1 MPQPFDYTLDVPDPT
16 TQLLGALKTAEGI
29 ETLKANR
36 AATQRAATM
45 QQRLQEDLANL
56 GSNPTSAQVSQLMVK
71 YPQLSEQFKRSYD
84 ALSADEQRS
93 RMQQASGVYAALEA
107 GENDMARDLMLEQ
120 AEAYRNAGRN
130 EDAKVLEDLARVTE
144 LNPETAKTST
154 GLFLASA
161 MGPDKFAETFTKLQ
175 GERRTAQLQP
185 SEMTKAQAEAHKA
198 AVAANFAE
206 SEAALDLQ
214 KKGWDI
220 TKIQEDIKIQKENT
234 KIAALNAQIQRE
246 TNELK
251 KQELQQ
257 KLEEAKRKRAEEI
270 RTKTSELASYQSSI
284 DNSVSTIDRLLQN
297 PELNNILGA
306 VEGSKFYPSTL
317 IGLVSPFSDADKR
330 ADAMADLETI
340 QSQSFLNNLMEAK
353 AQGGT
358 FGSLTERE
366 GDRLVSAVQS
376 LQTKQ
381 SETQFKDNLNEIQRL
396 LMKSREAAA
405 KKYGIPSTIP
415 DTPNVETTA
424 EDITSI
430 TDYYLTGEGASGV
443 PYRPPGQ

>member
-16 TQLLGALKTAEGI
+16 TQILGALKTAEGI
-29 ETLKANR
+29 DTLKANR
-36 AATQRAATM
+36 AAAQRAATM
-45 QQRLQEDLANL
+45 QQQLQADLARV
-56 GSNPTSAQVSQLMVK
+56 GSNPTAAQVSQLMVK

-84 ALSADEQRS
+84 ALSASEQNS
-93 RMQQASGVYAALEA
+93 RIQQATGVYAALEA
-107 GENDMARDLMLEQ
+107 GENEVARDLMLSQ

-144 LNPETAKTST
+144 LNPNTAKTST

-161 MGPDKFAETFTKLQ
+161 MGPDKFADTFTKLQ
-175 GERRTAQLQP
+175 GERRTAELQP
-185 SEMTKAQAEAHKA
+185 SEMTKAQAEAHNA

-206 SEAALDLQ
+206 DNAVLDLQ

-220 TKIQEDIKIQKENT
+220 TKIQEDIGIAKENT
-234 KIAALNAQIQRE
+234 RIAALNAQINRE

-251 KQELQQ
+251 KQALQQ
-257 KLEEAKRKRAEEI
+257 KLEEAKRKRAEELRI
-270 RTKTSELASYQSSI
+270 KTSELESYQSSI
-284 DNSVSTIDRLLQN
+284 DNSTSTIDRLLQN
-297 PELNNILGA
+297 PELDNILGA

-317 IGLVSPFSDADKR
+317 VGLVSPFSDADLR

-353 AQGGT
+353 TRGAT
-358 FGSLTERE
+358 FGSLTEKE
-366 GDRLVSAVQS
+366 GERLVSAIQS
-376 LQTKQ
+376 LKTKQ
-381 SETQFKDNLNEIQRL
+381 SEEQFRANLSEIQRL
-396 LMKSREAAA
+396 LMNSREAAA
-405 KKYGIPSTIP
+405 RKYGIPSTIP

-424 EDITSI
+424 EDISSI
-430 TDYYLTGEGASGV
+430 TDYYLTGEGATGV

>member
-1 MPQPFDYTLDVPDPT
+1 MALDFGLLRTPGASIASGMVLADEVNKNILAKQAQERAIQRKKQLDNDLFKTFSKPQVQAADVAK
-16 TQLLGALKTAEGI
+16 LSV
-29 ETLKANR
+29 
-36 AATQRAATM
+36 M
-45 QQRLQEDLANL
+45 
-56 GSNPTSAQVSQLMVK
+56 
-71 YPQLSEQFKRSYD
+71 YPELNAQFKQAWDIQSD
-84 ALSADEQRS
+84 AQQKAGIS
-93 RMQQASGVYAALEA
+93 RASNVYAALEA
-107 GENDMARDLMLEQ
+107 DRPEIAVQLLEEQ
-120 AEAYRNAGRN
+120 AEAAANSG
-130 EDAKVLEDLARVTE
+130 DAESAKAARTMVE
-144 LNPETAKTST
+144 LVKNSPQTAKTSVALRLS
-154 GLFLASA
+154 GM
-161 MGPDKFAETFTKLQ
+161 MGPEKFTETFTKLQ
-175 GERRTAQLQP
+175 GERRTQQLQP

-220 TKIQEDIKIQKENT
+220 TKIQEDINIAKENT
-234 KIAALNAQIQRE
+234 RIAALNAQIQRE

-257 KLEEAKRKRAEEI
+257 KLEDAKRKRAEEI
-270 RTKTSELASYQSSI
+270 RTKTSELASYQASI

-297 PELNNILGA
+297 PELDNILGA

-358 FGSLTERE
+358 FGSLTEKE
-366 GDRLVSAVQS
+366 GERLVGAVQS
-376 LQTKQ
+376 LKTKQ
-381 SETQFKDNLNEIQRL
+381 SEKQFRNNMAEIQRL
-396 LMKSREAAA
+396 LMKSRDAAS
-405 KKYGIPSTIP
+405 KKYGIPGTIP
-415 DTPNVETTA
+415 DTPNVQNTP

-430 TDYYLTGEGASGV
+430 TDYYLSGEGASGV
-443 PYRPPGQ
+443 PYRPQGQ

>member
-1 MPQPFDYTLDVPDPT
+1 MPQPFDYTIDMPDPT

-29 ETLKANR
+29 QTLKSNR
-36 AATQRAATM
+36 AASERAALM
-45 QQRLQEDLANL
+45 QQQLQADLARV
-56 GSNPTSAQVSQLMVK
+56 GENPTSAQVSQLMVK
-71 YPQLSEQFKRSYD
+71 YPQLSENFKRSYD

-107 GENDMARDLMLEQ
+107 GENEIARDLMLEQ
-120 AEAYRNAGRN
+120 AEAYRNAGRGQ
-130 EDAKVLEDLARVTE
+130 DAKVLEDLARVTE

-154 GLFLASA
+154 GLFLAVA
-161 MGPDKFAETFTKLQ
+161 MGPDKFADTFTKLQ
-175 GERRTAQLQP
+175 GERRTQQLQP
-185 SEMTKAQAEAHKA
+185 SEMTKAQADALKA

-220 TKIQEDIKIQKENT
+220 TKIQEDIKIAKENT

-251 KQELQQ
+251 KQELEQ
-257 KLEEAKRKRAEEI
+257 KLEDAKRKRAEEI
-270 RTKTSELASYQSSI
+270 RTKTSELASYQASI

-317 IGLVSPFSDADKR
+317 VGLVSPFSNADQR

-340 QSQSFLNNLMEAK
+340 QSQSFLNNLMQAK

-358 FGSLTERE
+358 FGSLTEKE
-366 GDRLVSAVQS
+366 GERLVGAVQS
-376 LQTKQ
+376 LKTKQ
-381 SETQFKDNLNEIQRL
+381 SEAQFRNNLGEIQRL

-405 KKYGIPSTIP
+405 KKFGIPGTIP
-415 DTPNVETTA
+415 DTPNVEATPD
-424 EDITSI
+424 DITSI
-430 TDYYLTGEGASGV
+430 TDYYLSGEGASGV
-443 PYRPPGQ
+443 PYRPQGQ